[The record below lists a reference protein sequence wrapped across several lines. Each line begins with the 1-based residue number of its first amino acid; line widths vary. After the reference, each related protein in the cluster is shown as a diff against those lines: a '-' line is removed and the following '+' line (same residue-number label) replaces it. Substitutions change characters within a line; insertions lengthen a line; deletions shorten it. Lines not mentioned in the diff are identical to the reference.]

1 MQIPMNVLAPLAPL
15 TPVLARHQS
24 AVLGLRLRKALG
36 RRMQN
41 PPISF
46 YDKIFWM
53 ASHSDTSLWTELA
66 DKVGVR
72 NYVAERCG
80 SGVLTN
86 MYGVYEKA
94 EDVDFDALP
103 DAFVVK
109 TNNGCASNYIV
120 RSKEVADL
128 DDIRSGLGRW
138 LAFPYGEL
146 TGQLHYSRIEPR
158 ILAEELLFQ
167 AENPEKTLTDFK
179 FFCFNGEV
187 RYCYAFMDRVF
198 DRRHSHKRMMYDTH
212 WNERADVFVGGANL
226 GHIDRP
232 SSLEHMLHV
241 AKTLSSGI
249 PFVRVDLYEVNGAVK
264 FGEMTFMPGM
274 HSGFTEAFQRSMGD
288 MIDVTAP
295 VPTCMDVLLGGVC
308 LLCIFWPRQRPFR
321 VRAGRCGGDTGGAW
335 IGFKAVPLGLVLAGR
350 CR

>member
-1 MQIPMNVLAPLAPL
+1 MQIPMGLLAPLAPA
-15 TPVLARHQS
+15 LARHQS

-86 MYGVYEKA
+86 LYGVYEKA

-128 DDIRSGLGRW
+128 DDVRSGLGRW
-138 LAFPYGEL
+138 LDFPYGEL
-146 TGQLHYSRIEPR
+146 TGQLHYSRIKPR

-212 WNERADVFVGGANL
+212 WGERADVFVGGANL

-232 SSLEHMLHV
+232 SSLEHMLYV
-241 AKTLSSGI
+241 AKMLSSGI

-274 HSGFTEAFQRSMGD
+274 HSGFTEAFQQTMGE
-288 MIDVTAP
+288 MIELP
-295 VPTCMDVLLGGVC
+295 VDGVARRAANVSGGGSVSC
-308 LLCIFWPRQRPFR
+308 ARWSRRRPSRAR
-321 VRAGRCGGDTGGAW
+321 VGRLGDTAGEAW
-335 IGFKAVPLGLVLAGR
+335 AECAIECGRLALQGR